1 MDGQIWEQTEQIV
14 LRNLYRQ
21 IQIKIDIGYIQIQ
34 IIDDIGMY
42 INNYV
47 YVYNNIYR
55 EKWLWR
61 DTYMHVTIKDKRG
74 CQFERNQGTVDGRVW
89 KKE

>member
-1 MDGQIWEQTEQIV
+1 M
-14 LRNLYRQ
+14 N
-21 IQIKIDIGYIQIQ
+21 
-34 IIDDIGMY
+34 

-55 EKWLWR
+55 EKWLRR

-74 CQFERNQGTVDGRVW
+74 CEFERNQGTVDGRVS

>member
-1 MDGQIWEQTEQIV
+1 MD
-14 LRNLYRQ
+14 
-21 IQIKIDIGYIQIQ
+21 
-34 IIDDIGMY
+34 

-47 YVYNNIYR
+47 YILYINIYR
-55 EKWLWR
+55 EKWLRR

-74 CQFERNQGTVDGRVW
+74 CEFERNQGTVDGRVW